1 MDLALITT
9 TLLIVIARIADV
21 SLGTMRTMF
30 IVQGR
35 RGVAFGLGFVE
46 SLIWVYVVSS
56 VIANLTQP
64 AYAVSFAFGF
74 ALGNFIGIT
83 LEGWM
88 APGKQVVR
96 VFSRQAHAIAERL
109 RAQQFVVSEF
119 AATGLEGPIS
129 MLFMQTDRRKVPGV
143 LKVVKDLDPESYF
156 IVDDIRMTSVK
167 KAPPYRLTNPT
178 GWRAV
183 FKKK

>member
-1 MDLALITT
+1 MDWGVLGTS
-9 TLLIVIARIADV
+9 LLIVLARVVDV

-35 RGVAFGLGFVE
+35 RALAFSLGFAE

-56 VIANLTQP
+56 VIAHLHQP
-64 AYAVSFAFGF
+64 VYAISFALGF

-83 LEGWM
+83 LEGWIGH
-88 APGKQVVR
+88 GKQVVR
-96 VFSRQAHAIAERL
+96 VFSRQAHEIADGL
-109 RAQQFVVSEF
+109 RDRRFVVSEF
-119 AATGLEGPIS
+119 SATGREGPIG
-129 MLFMQTDRRKVPGV
+129 MLFLQTDRRKVPDV
-143 LKVVKDLDPESYF
+143 LRFVTDVDPGSYF
-156 IVDDIRMTSVK
+156 IVDDVRMTSVQQMQ
-167 KAPPYRLTNPT
+167 RFEPT

>member
-1 MDLALITT
+1 MDLGVLGTV
-9 TLLIVIARIADV
+9 LLIVCARVADV

-30 IVQGR
+30 IIQGR
-35 RGVAFGLGFVE
+35 RGAAFGIGFVE

-56 VIANLTQP
+56 VIKNLTQP
-64 AYAVSFAFGF
+64 IYAVSFALGF
-74 ALGNFIGIT
+74 ALGNYIGIT

-96 VFSRQAHAIAERL
+96 IFSRNAHAIAERL
-109 RAQQFVVSEF
+109 REQQFVVSEF
-119 AATGLEGPIS
+119 AATGLQGPID
-129 MLFMQTDRRKVPGV
+129 MLFLQTDRRKVPAV
-143 LKVVKDLDPESYF
+143 LRIVTSLDPDSFY
-156 IVDDIRMTSVK
+156 IVDDVRMTSAK
-167 KAPPYRLTNPT
+167 PRSGPRAFTPT